1 MKKDI
6 YKIKINQAQPSSE
19 DIEKHKNFD
28 ALLQQ
33 FQETTPEPVDTVVK
47 ETTESSKTPVR
58 RLHWLRYAAAAAA
71 ILLLGIFIFQ
81 PNEGGLNTGLTEA
94 EYFAKRPF
102 IDPPLQNIKPQFASR
117 SIDANQGGVYEYDN
131 GSKLIVP
138 AAAFT
143 TPSGELVKGEVDIK
157 FREMHDFVDFFLSGI
172 PMTYDS
178 AGTKYILESAGMVE
192 IYAEQDGERLNMNDG
207 KAIQVELVSHIN
219 MPRVNQSPKYNIYK
233 LNVAERNWEYKN
245 VDQIQVV
252 QEDDAPQNEA
262 LVSFEN
268 EYKKALKA
276 IEEKEANALL
286 GVEKTQPLPIE
297 PIQPQKRKS
306 SDTTFE
312 FDFELSERTPELQA
326 MKEKYRSLFWKVS
339 ENNTDFNPNAFNID
353 WEDAT
358 IKKLKGQDYEMTL
371 INGSNQLTLIVIP
384 VLMGKDFDNAIAT
397 YRNDLKTY
405 QQKLSQR
412 ETKLKPAK
420 LELTNQFSIEK
431 ATAKQNYDAKIA
443 AWQKQNQ
450 DAGNELVRRKII
462 NRFVATSFGIWNC
475 DRPIHPNDFK
485 VKGEFS
491 NDKKVIFDNQT
502 AYIVDKNRN
511 TIVKLYAKDGAEVN
525 FDQTSDNMLWMVT
538 KDGQVAIFKP
548 EEFKRINQKK
558 DSHDF
563 KMEVQD
569 QALKSEEDVRKLLRF
584 KEM

>member
-19 DIEKHKNFD
+19 DIAKHKDFD
-28 ALLQQ
+28 ALLRQ
-33 FQETTPEPVDTVVK
+33 FQETTPETVVEK
-47 ETTESSKTPVR
+47 TVKSPETPVR
-58 RLHWLRYAAAAAA
+58 RLRWLRYAAAAAA
-71 ILLLGIFIFQ
+71 VLLLGIFILQ
-81 PNEGGLNTGLTEA
+81 PKEGGHNNGLTEVQ
-94 EYFAKRPF
+94 YFAERPF
-102 IDPPLQNIKPQFASR
+102 IDPPLQNIKPQFVSK

-138 AAAFT
+138 AAAFKT
-143 TPSGELVKGEVDIK
+143 AGGEVVKGEVEIV

-192 IYAEQDGERLNMNDG
+192 IFATQNNERLEMNEG

-233 LNVAERNWEYKN
+233 LNVAQRNWEYKN

-252 QEDDAPQNEA
+252 QNENDAQDDA
-262 LVSFEN
+262 LVEFEN
-268 EYKKALKA
+268 EYQKALRA
-276 IEEKEANALL
+276 IEEREASALL
-286 GVEKTQPLPIE
+286 EVERTQPLPIE
-297 PIQPQKRKS
+297 PIQPQRANKK
-306 SDTTFE
+306 DLVVD
-312 FDFELSERTPELQA
+312 FDVETNSPELIA
-326 MKEKYRSLFWKVS
+326 LKEQYGSILWKIS
-339 ENNTDFNPNAFNID
+339 EKNTDLNTNAFQLEWPDAKVEKINN
-353 WEDAT
+353 EDYR
-358 IKKLKGQDYEMTL
+358 LTL
-371 INGSNQLTLIVIP
+371 INDDNQLEVIVNP
-384 VLMGKDFDNAIAT
+384 VLTGSEYDKAMSSYKSAMQNH
-397 YRNDLKTY
+397 
-405 QQKLSQR
+405 QQELSKR
-412 ETKLKPAK
+412 ETALQPAK
-420 LELTNQFSIEK
+420 LELTNQYSIEK
-431 ATAKQNYDAKIA
+431 ATAKQNHDAKIE
-443 AWQKQNQ
+443 AWQKKNQ
-450 DAGNELVRRKII
+450 QVGSELVRRKII

-475 DRPIHPNDFK
+475 DRPIHPNDLK

-525 FDQTSDNMLWMVT
+525 FDKTSDNMLWMVT

-558 DSHDF
+558 GNHDF
-563 KMEVQD
+563 KLEVQD
-569 QALKSEEDVRKLLRF
+569 QALKTEEDVRKVLRF

>member
-6 YKIKINQAQPSSE
+6 YKIKINQNQPSSE
-19 DIEKHKNFD
+19 DIAKHKNFD

-33 FQETTPEPVDTVVK
+33 FQETTPEPVVK
-47 ETTESSKTPVR
+47 ETPVR
-58 RLHWLRYAAAAAA
+58 RLRWLRYAAATAAV
-71 ILLLGIFIFQ
+71 LLLGVFIFQ
-81 PNEGGLNTGLTEA
+81 PSPGGTTGITEA
-94 EYFAKRPF
+94 QYFAERPF
-102 IDPPLQNIKPQFASR
+102 IDPPLKNIKPQFVSR

-131 GSKLIVP
+131 GSKVTVP

-143 TPSGELVKGEVDIK
+143 KASGELVQGEVDIV

-178 AGTKYILESAGMVE
+178 AGTQYILESAGMVE
-192 IYAEQDGERLNMNDG
+192 IYAEQNGERLNMNDG

-233 LNVAERNWEYKN
+233 LNVAKRNWEFKD

-252 QEDDAPQNEA
+252 QEDDISQDEA
-262 LVSFEN
+262 LISFEN

-276 IEEKEANALL
+276 VEAKEASALL
-286 GVEKTQPLPIE
+286 EIERTQPLPIE
-297 PIQPQKRKS
+297 PIEPQRANKKELVV
-306 SDTTFE
+306 D
-312 FDFELSERTPELQA
+312 FDLEVTTPEL
-326 MKEKYRSLFWKVS
+326 
-339 ENNTDFNPNAFNID
+339 
-353 WEDAT
+353 
-358 IKKLKGQDYEMTL
+358 KKLKEEYGNILWQVLKSKNANLNFNAFQLEWPDAKIEKINAQDYRLTL
-371 INGSNQLTLIVIP
+371 INDANQLEVIVYP
-384 VLMGKDFDNAIAT
+384 VLDSNDYDNAMST
-397 YRNDLKTY
+397 YRNAMQNH
-405 QQKLSQR
+405 QQQLAER
-412 ETKLKPAK
+412 ETKLQPAK
-420 LELTNQFSIEK
+420 LELTNQFAIEK

-443 AWQKQNQ
+443 AWQKENQ
-450 DAGNELVRRKII
+450 TAGSELVRRKII